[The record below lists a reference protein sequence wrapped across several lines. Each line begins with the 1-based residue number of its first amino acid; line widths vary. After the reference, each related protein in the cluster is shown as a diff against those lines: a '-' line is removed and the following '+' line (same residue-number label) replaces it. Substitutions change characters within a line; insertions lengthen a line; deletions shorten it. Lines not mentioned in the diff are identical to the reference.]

1 MLLHR
6 AQEVLVLVDLD
17 EMFRATK
24 SIPYPQR
31 LARQRRRI
39 MEPEN
44 VRLGRL

>member
-17 EMFRATK
+17 EMLRATK
-24 SIPYPQR
+24 SIPYAQR

-39 MEPEN
+39 MEPED